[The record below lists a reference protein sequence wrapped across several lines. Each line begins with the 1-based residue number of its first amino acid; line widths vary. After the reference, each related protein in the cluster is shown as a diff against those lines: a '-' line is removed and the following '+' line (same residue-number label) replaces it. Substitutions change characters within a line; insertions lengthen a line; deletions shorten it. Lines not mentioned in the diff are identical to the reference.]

1 MRSITSPATILAGF
15 RPSRAGDMCYT
26 LCITVRF
33 EWDEEKDAANQ
44 RKHGVDFESAAR
56 VFADPD
62 YVLREDRT
70 DEGGEMLW
78 HAIGLVEAVL
88 LLVVHVYRSSIDGE
102 EIIRIISARRTRK
115 QERRGY
121 FQ

>member
-1 MRSITSPATILAGF
+1 
-15 RPSRAGDMCYT
+15 MCYT

-33 EWDEEKDAANQ
+33 EWDEEKGAANQ
-44 RKHGVDFESAAR
+44 RKNGVDFESAAR

-70 DEGGEMLW
+70 DEGGEMRW

-102 EIIRIISARRTRK
+102 EIIRIPERAATGVSARKTRK

>member
-1 MRSITSPATILAGF
+1 MGRRKGRRESKKAW
-15 RPSRAGDMCYT
+15 R
-26 LCITVRF
+26 RF
-33 EWDEEKDAANQ
+33 Q
-44 RKHGVDFESAAR
+44 IRGAR
-56 VFADPD
+56 VCGPD

-78 HAIGLVEAVL
+78 HAMGLVEAVL

-102 EIIRIISARRTRK
+102 EIIRIISARKTRK

-121 FQ
+121 LQ

>member
-1 MRSITSPATILAGF
+1 M
-15 RPSRAGDMCYT
+15 
-26 LCITVRF
+26 RF

-44 RKHGVDFESAAR
+44 RKHGVSFESAAR

-62 YVLREDRT
+62 YVLREGRT
-70 DEGGEMLW
+70 DEGGEMRW

-88 LLVVHVYRSSIDGE
+88 LLVVHVYRSTIDGE
-102 EIIRIISARRTRK
+102 EIIRTVSARKTHK

>member
-1 MRSITSPATILAGF
+1 VP
-15 RPSRAGDMCYT
+15 
-26 LCITVRF
+26 F

-70 DEGGEMLW
+70 DEGGEMRW

-102 EIIRIISARRTRK
+102 EIIRIISARKARK

>member
-1 MRSITSPATILAGF
+1 
-15 RPSRAGDMCYT
+15 MCYT

-33 EWDEEKDAANQ
+33 EWDEEKDVANQ

-70 DEGGEMLW
+70 DEGGEMRW

>member
-1 MRSITSPATILAGF
+1 
-15 RPSRAGDMCYT
+15 MCYT

-44 RKHGVDFESAAR
+44 RKHGVGFESAAR

-70 DEGGEMLW
+70 DEGGETRW

-88 LLVVHVYRSSIDGE
+88 LLVVHVYRSSIDGQ
-102 EIIRIISARRTRK
+102 EITRIPEWAATGVSARKTRK

>member
-1 MRSITSPATILAGF
+1 
-15 RPSRAGDMCYT
+15 
-26 LCITVRF
+26 
-33 EWDEEKDAANQ
+33 
-44 RKHGVDFESAAR
+44 

-70 DEGGEMLW
+70 DESGEMRW

-88 LLVVHVYRSSIDGE
+88 LLVVHVYRSGINGE
-102 EIIRIISARRTRK
+102 EIIRIPERAATGVSARQTRK